1 MSQTCA
7 ESGLAVFMSM
17 GTSNKKLHIPE
28 EKIKNELE
36 TQGYSV
42 VHGLIPLEK
51 CDEYTLEFRAWLDR
65 FEEDSP
71 VRRRSILHQYRTS
84 HSNAAWRLR
93 LHAKPV
99 YESIWGTEKLLTSV
113 DGMSIAEPPEQGRS
127 NFSKPEDCWFH
138 LDQGSRRK
146 GLHAYQGAVYLEGT
160 TPSDYCFR
168 VLEGSQKYHQD
179 LMDTFSDIN
188 EEMAG
193 REFYILKNH
202 HLEFYQNKG
211 CAIKKVPVPKGGMVL
226 WDSRTVH
233 DTLAP
238 VEGRPHADRW
248 RFVIY
253 VCMTPAIWAS
263 KKDFEVKRKAYEEML
278 SSAHW
283 PSQGVKLFP
292 GTDENEQTKLN
303 RIEMVEEQPPIAR
316 TRLVRLLAGMEAYDF
331 TDGRPNGPDWEPSWA
346 EIEH

>member
-1 MSQTCA
+1 
-7 ESGLAVFMSM
+7 MSM
-17 GTSNKKLHIPE
+17 ETDKKKLHIQE
-28 EKIKNELE
+28 ERIKNELE

-42 VHGLIPLEK
+42 VPGVIPLEE
-51 CDEYTLEFRAWLDR
+51 CDKYTQEFRAWLDR
-65 FEEDSP
+65 FGEDSP
-71 VRRRSILHQYRTS
+71 VRKRSGILHQYRTS

-99 YESIWGTEKLLTSV
+99 FESIWGTGKLLTSV
-113 DGMSIAEPPEQGRS
+113 DGMSISEPPEQGRS

-138 LDQGSRRK
+138 LDQGSWRK
-146 GLHAYQGAVYLEGT
+146 GLHAYQGAVYLEET

-179 LMDTFSDIN
+179 LMDTFSDVN
-188 EEMAG
+188 EAMAG
-193 REFYILKNH
+193 KDFYILKNH
-202 HLEFYQNKG
+202 HFEFYRNKG
-211 CAIKKVPVPKGGMVL
+211 CAKKKVPVPKGGLVL

-238 VEGRPHADRW
+238 VEGRPHTDRW

-253 VCMTPAIWAS
+253 ICMTPAVWAS
-263 KKDFEVKRKAYEEML
+263 KKDFEVKKKAYEEML
-278 SSAHW
+278 CSAHW

-292 GTDENEQTKLN
+292 GTDSNEQTKHK

-316 TRLVRLLAGMEAYDF
+316 TRLVRLLAGIEAYDF
-331 TDGRPNGPDWEPSWA
+331 TDGRPNGPDWRPRWS
-346 EIEH
+346 EIQYK